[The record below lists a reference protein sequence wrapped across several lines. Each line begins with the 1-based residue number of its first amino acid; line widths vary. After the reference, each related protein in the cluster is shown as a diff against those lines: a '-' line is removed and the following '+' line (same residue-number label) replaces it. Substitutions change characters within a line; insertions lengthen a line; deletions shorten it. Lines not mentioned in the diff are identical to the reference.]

1 MSSAHTTTPSSSSP
15 LASSLSRN
23 FWIPLVALMTLA
35 QMAVVFSWGTNK
47 PGPALVCLGDLL
59 FNCLCLYLVLRA
71 AHRSTNLPR
80 YFWYVTALSVSLFCV
95 ATLCNFYVQAIHA
108 SQAVADLADIVCV
121 FWFCP
126 ASLTLFLEPDFDV
139 RRFDPIHILD
149 FIQVVLLWV
158 VIYFFF
164 LYMPSHESSGSPYER
179 TWVHAT
185 WVGSLMYDGAM
196 ASIFL
201 LRSAFTNSRVVRIL
215 FGRIGV
221 FLFLVCLGDFYY
233 NYLGGTLKA
242 GSWYEIIW
250 TSLNIFPIII
260 AGTWDQSRVEKTNVR
275 PLFNELIGNRLFP
288 ILFAFLVLVLSLYI
302 AQERTLFALV
312 IVGISFFCSSLR
324 LVIAQQRQERIQL
337 DLKGEILQRERVE
350 QLLRRNEEHLEELV
364 AERTVKLEESRHQLR
379 QAQKM
384 EAIGRLA
391 GGIAHDFNNLLT
403 VIRGYSRLLLDRTT
417 GHGHEFHGG
426 LARID
431 DAADRAAALT
441 SQLLAFSRRQ
451 VLQPKVFNLNTLVQN
466 LEKMLRRLI
475 GEDIEMRT
483 VLAADL
489 GQIRADRSQLE
500 QVIMNL
506 AVNARDAMP
515 KGGKLTVETCNVFL
529 DESYALH
536 HESVQPGRY
545 ALLAVSDTGG
555 GIAPENLA
563 RIFEPFF
570 TTKELGK
577 GTGLGLS
584 MVYGIVKQSGGYIWV
599 YSEPGRG
606 TSFKIYF
613 PLVDAP
619 VESPAFEESSAPGV
633 QGNETILLVE
643 DDEQVRDLSSEA
655 LSASGYKVIV
665 AGTPQLAITFCR
677 SNSAHID
684 LLLTDVVMPGIG
696 GRELAIQ
703 VSAILP
709 DIKVL
714 YMSGYTPQA
723 ILHHGE
729 LDADTFFIQKP
740 FTPSSLAAKVRE
752 VLDHAI
758 TTQASP
764 ART

>member
-1 MSSAHTTTPSSSSP
+1 M
-15 LASSLSRN
+15 
-23 FWIPLVALMTLA
+23 I
-35 QMAVVFSWGTNK
+35 VVFSLGTK
-47 PGPALVCLGDLL
+47 RPGPPLVSLGDLL
-59 FNCLCLYLVLRA
+59 FNLLCLFLVMRA
-71 AHRSTNLPR
+71 ARKSSNLAR
-80 YFWYVTALSVSLFCV
+80 YFWYVTALSISLFCV
-95 ATLCNFYVQAIHA
+95 AALCNMFVQFVQPLQ
-108 SQAVADLADIVCV
+108 SVADVADIISV

-126 ASLTLFLEPDFDV
+126 ASLTLFLERDFEL

-164 LYMPSHESSGSPYER
+164 LYMPTHEASGSPFER

-196 ASIFL
+196 AVVFL
-201 LRSAFTNSRVVRIL
+201 LRAAFTNSRVARTL
-215 FGRIGV
+215 FGRFGV
-221 FLFLVCLGDFYY
+221 FLVFVCLGDFYY
-233 NYLGGTLKA
+233 NYLGGTLQT

-250 TSLNIFPIII
+250 TALNIFPIVI
-260 AGTWDQSRVEKTNVR
+260 AGTWDQSKIERANVR
-275 PLFNELIGNRLFP
+275 PLFSELVGNRLFP

-302 AQERTLFALV
+302 ARERTLFALV

-337 DLKGEILQRERVE
+337 DLKAEILQRERVE

-364 AERTVKLEESRHQLR
+364 AERTVRLEESRHQLR

-403 VIRGYSRLLLDRTT
+403 VIRGYSRLLLDRAT
-417 GHGHEFHGG
+417 GHEFRGG

-451 VLQPKVFNLNTLVQN
+451 VLQPKVFNLNTLVQD

-475 GEDIEMRT
+475 GEDVEMRT

-506 AVNARDAMP
+506 VVNARDAMP
-515 KGGKLTVETCNVFL
+515 KGGKLTVETFNVFL
-529 DESYALH
+529 DEAYAAH
-536 HESVQPGRY
+536 HQSVQPGRY
-545 ALLAVSDTGG
+545 ALLAVSDTGA
-555 GIAPENLA
+555 GIAPENLV

-619 VESPAFEESSAPGV
+619 VESLSAEESQASGG

-655 LSASGYKVIV
+655 LSASGYKVLV
-665 AGTPQLAITFCR
+665 AETPLVAITICR

-703 VSAILP
+703 VTAILP
-709 DIKVL
+709 GVKVL

-729 LDADTFFIQKP
+729 LDANTFFIQKP

-758 TTQASP
+758 ATEPDQAVK
-764 ART
+764 T

>member
-1 MSSAHTTTPSSSSP
+1 MSSEYTTTPSR

-23 FWIPLVALMTLA
+23 FWIPLVALMALA
-35 QMAVVFSWGTNK
+35 QMIVVFSLGTK
-47 PGPALVCLGDLL
+47 RPGPPLVSLGDLL
-59 FNCLCLYLVLRA
+59 FNLLCLFLVMRA
-71 AHRSTNLPR
+71 ARKSSNLAR
-80 YFWYVTALSVSLFCV
+80 YFWYVTALSISLFCV
-95 ATLCNFYVQAIHA
+95 AALCNMFVQFVQPLQ
-108 SQAVADLADIVCV
+108 SVADVADIISV

-126 ASLTLFLEPDFDV
+126 ASLTLFLEPDFEL

-164 LYMPSHESSGSPYER
+164 LYMPTHEASGSPFER

-196 ASIFL
+196 AVVFL
-201 LRSAFTNSRVVRIL
+201 LRAAFTNSRVARTL
-215 FGRIGV
+215 FGRFGV
-221 FLFLVCLGDFYY
+221 FLVFVCLGDFYY
-233 NYLGGTLKA
+233 NYLGGTLQT

-250 TSLNIFPIII
+250 TALNIFPIVI
-260 AGTWDQSRVEKTNVR
+260 AGTWDQSKIERANVR
-275 PLFNELIGNRLFP
+275 PLFSELVGNRLFP

-302 AQERTLFALV
+302 ARERTLFALV

-337 DLKGEILQRERVE
+337 DLKAEILQRERVE

-364 AERTVKLEESRHQLR
+364 AERTVRLEESRHQLR

-403 VIRGYSRLLLDRTT
+403 VIRGYSRLLLDRAT
-417 GHGHEFHGG
+417 GHEFRGG

-451 VLQPKVFNLNTLVQN
+451 VLQPKVFNLNTLVQH

-475 GEDIEMRT
+475 GEDVEMRT

-506 AVNARDAMP
+506 VVNARDAMP
-515 KGGKLTVETCNVFL
+515 KGGKLTVETFNVFL
-529 DESYALH
+529 DEAYAAH
-536 HESVQPGRY
+536 HQSVQPGRY
-545 ALLAVSDTGG
+545 ALLAVSDTGA
-555 GIAPENLA
+555 GIAPENLV

-619 VESPAFEESSAPGV
+619 VESLSAEESQASGG

-655 LSASGYKVIV
+655 LSASGYKVLV
-665 AGTPQLAITFCR
+665 AETPLVAITICR

-703 VSAILP
+703 VTAILP
-709 DIKVL
+709 GVKVL

-729 LDADTFFIQKP
+729 LDANTFFIQKP

-758 TTQASP
+758 ATEPDQAVK
-764 ART
+764 T

>member
-1 MSSAHTTTPSSSSP
+1 MSSEYTTTPSR

-23 FWIPLVALMTLA
+23 FWIPLVALMALA
-35 QMAVVFSWGTNK
+35 QMIVVFSLGTK
-47 PGPALVCLGDLL
+47 RPGPPLVSLGDLL
-59 FNCLCLYLVLRA
+59 FNLLCLFLVMRA
-71 AHRSTNLPR
+71 ARKSSNLAR
-80 YFWYVTALSVSLFCV
+80 YFWYVTALSISLFCV
-95 ATLCNFYVQAIHA
+95 AALCNMFVQFVQPLQ
-108 SQAVADLADIVCV
+108 SVADVADIISV

-126 ASLTLFLEPDFDV
+126 ASLTLFLERDFEL

-164 LYMPSHESSGSPYER
+164 LYMPTHEASGSPFER

-196 ASIFL
+196 AVVFL
-201 LRSAFTNSRVVRIL
+201 LRAAFTNSRVARTL
-215 FGRIGV
+215 FGRFGV
-221 FLFLVCLGDFYY
+221 FLVFVCLGDFYY
-233 NYLGGTLKA
+233 NYLGGTLQT

-250 TSLNIFPIII
+250 TGLNIFPIVI
-260 AGTWDQSRVEKTNVR
+260 AGTWDQSKIERANVR
-275 PLFNELIGNRLFP
+275 PLFSELVGNRLFP

-302 AQERTLFALV
+302 ARERTLFALV

-337 DLKGEILQRERVE
+337 DLKAEILQRERVE

-364 AERTVKLEESRHQLR
+364 AERTVRLEESRHQLR

-403 VIRGYSRLLLDRTT
+403 VIRGYSRLLLDRAT
-417 GHGHEFHGG
+417 GHEFRGG

-451 VLQPKVFNLNTLVQN
+451 VLQPKVFNLNTLVQD

-475 GEDIEMRT
+475 GEDVEMRT

-506 AVNARDAMP
+506 VVNARDAMP
-515 KGGKLTVETCNVFL
+515 KGGKLTVETFNVFL
-529 DESYALH
+529 DEAYAAH
-536 HESVQPGRY
+536 HQSVQPGRY
-545 ALLAVSDTGG
+545 ALLAVSDTGA
-555 GIAPENLA
+555 GIAPENLV

-619 VESPAFEESSAPGV
+619 VESLSAEESQASGG

-655 LSASGYKVIV
+655 LSASGYKVLV
-665 AGTPQLAITFCR
+665 AETPLVAITICR

-703 VSAILP
+703 VTAILP
-709 DIKVL
+709 GVKVL

-729 LDADTFFIQKP
+729 LDANTFFIQKP

-758 TTQASP
+758 ATEPDQAVK
-764 ART
+764 T

>member
-1 MSSAHTTTPSSSSP
+1 M
-15 LASSLSRN
+15 
-23 FWIPLVALMTLA
+23 I
-35 QMAVVFSWGTNK
+35 VVFSLGTK
-47 PGPALVCLGDLL
+47 RPGPPLVSLGDLL
-59 FNCLCLYLVLRA
+59 FNLLCLFLVMRA
-71 AHRSTNLPR
+71 ARKSSNLAR
-80 YFWYVTALSVSLFCV
+80 YFWYVTALSISLFCV
-95 ATLCNFYVQAIHA
+95 AALCNMFVQFVQPLQ
-108 SQAVADLADIVCV
+108 SVADVADIISV

-126 ASLTLFLEPDFDV
+126 ASLTLFLEPDFEL

-164 LYMPSHESSGSPYER
+164 LYMPTHEASGSPFER

-196 ASIFL
+196 AVVFL
-201 LRSAFTNSRVVRIL
+201 LRAAFTNSRVARTL
-215 FGRIGV
+215 FGRFGV
-221 FLFLVCLGDFYY
+221 FLVFVCLGDFYY
-233 NYLGGTLKA
+233 NYLGGTLQT

-250 TSLNIFPIII
+250 TGLNIFPIVI
-260 AGTWDQSRVEKTNVR
+260 AGTWDQSKIERANVR
-275 PLFNELIGNRLFP
+275 PLFSELVGNRLFP

-302 AQERTLFALV
+302 ARERTLFALV

-337 DLKGEILQRERVE
+337 DLKAEILQRERVE

-364 AERTVKLEESRHQLR
+364 AERTVRLEESRHQLR

-403 VIRGYSRLLLDRTT
+403 VIRGYSRLLLDRAT
-417 GHGHEFHGG
+417 GHEFRGG

-451 VLQPKVFNLNTLVQN
+451 VLQPKVFNLNTLVQH

-475 GEDIEMRT
+475 GEDVEMRT

-506 AVNARDAMP
+506 VVNARDAMP
-515 KGGKLTVETCNVFL
+515 KGGKLTVETFNVFL
-529 DESYALH
+529 DEAYAAH
-536 HESVQPGRY
+536 HQSVQPGRY
-545 ALLAVSDTGG
+545 ALLAVSDTGA
-555 GIAPENLA
+555 GIAPENLV

-619 VESPAFEESSAPGV
+619 VESLSAEESQASGG

-655 LSASGYKVIV
+655 LSASGYKVLV
-665 AGTPQLAITFCR
+665 AETPLVAITICR

-703 VSAILP
+703 VTAILP
-709 DIKVL
+709 GVKVL

-729 LDADTFFIQKP
+729 LDANTFFIQKP

-758 TTQASP
+758 ATEPDQAVK
-764 ART
+764 T

>member
-1 MSSAHTTTPSSSSP
+1 
-15 LASSLSRN
+15 
-23 FWIPLVALMTLA
+23 
-35 QMAVVFSWGTNK
+35 
-47 PGPALVCLGDLL
+47 
-59 FNCLCLYLVLRA
+59 
-71 AHRSTNLPR
+71 
-80 YFWYVTALSVSLFCV
+80 
-95 ATLCNFYVQAIHA
+95 
-108 SQAVADLADIVCV
+108 
-121 FWFCP
+121 
-126 ASLTLFLEPDFDV
+126 
-139 RRFDPIHILD
+139 
-149 FIQVVLLWV
+149 
-158 VIYFFF
+158 
-164 LYMPSHESSGSPYER
+164 
-179 TWVHAT
+179 
-185 WVGSLMYDGAM
+185 
-196 ASIFL
+196 
-201 LRSAFTNSRVVRIL
+201 
-215 FGRIGV
+215 
-221 FLFLVCLGDFYY
+221 
-233 NYLGGTLKA
+233 
-242 GSWYEIIW
+242 
-250 TSLNIFPIII
+250 
-260 AGTWDQSRVEKTNVR
+260 
-275 PLFNELIGNRLFP
+275 
-288 ILFAFLVLVLSLYI
+288 
-302 AQERTLFALV
+302 
-312 IVGISFFCSSLR
+312 
-324 LVIAQQRQERIQL
+324 
-337 DLKGEILQRERVE
+337 
-350 QLLRRNEEHLEELV
+350 
-364 AERTVKLEESRHQLR
+364 
-379 QAQKM
+379 M

-403 VIRGYSRLLLDRTT
+403 VIRGYSRLLLDRAT
-417 GHGHEFHGG
+417 GHEFRGG

-451 VLQPKVFNLNTLVQN
+451 VLQPKVFNLNTLVQD

-475 GEDIEMRT
+475 GEDVEMRT

-506 AVNARDAMP
+506 VVNARDAMP
-515 KGGKLTVETCNVFL
+515 KGGKLTVETFNVFL
-529 DESYALH
+529 DEAYAAH
-536 HESVQPGRY
+536 HQSVQPGRY
-545 ALLAVSDTGG
+545 ALLAVSDTGA
-555 GIAPENLA
+555 GIAPENLV

-619 VESPAFEESSAPGV
+619 VESLSAEESQASGG

-655 LSASGYKVIV
+655 LSASGYKVLV
-665 AGTPQLAITFCR
+665 AETPLVAITICR

-703 VSAILP
+703 VTAILP
-709 DIKVL
+709 GVKVL

-729 LDADTFFIQKP
+729 LDANTFFIQKP

-758 TTQASP
+758 ATEPDQAVK
-764 ART
+764 T